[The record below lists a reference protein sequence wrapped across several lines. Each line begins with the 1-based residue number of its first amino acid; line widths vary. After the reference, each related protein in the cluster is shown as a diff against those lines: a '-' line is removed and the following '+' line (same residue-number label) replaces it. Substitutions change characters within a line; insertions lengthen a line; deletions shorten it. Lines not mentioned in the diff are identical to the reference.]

1 MMLRETDSVVLAVD
15 IPEHRLKAGDFG
27 TVVLIHRSSGYEVEF
42 MTLDG
47 ETIAIAS
54 LEADK
59 VRPIAHREIA
69 HARNLENTAH

>member
-1 MMLRETDSVVLAVD
+1 MLCEAETIVLA
-15 IPEHRLKAGDFG
+15 GDLPQYG
-27 TVVLIHRSSGYEVEF
+27 LQSGDVATIVLVHEPGGYEVEF

-47 ETIAIAS
+47 ETIAVTS

-69 HARNLENTAH
+69 HARSIENARH

>member
-1 MMLRETDSVVLAVD
+1 V
-15 IPEHRLKAGDFG
+15 HG
-27 TVVLIHRSSGYEVEF
+27 SSGYEIEF

-47 ETIAIAS
+47 ETIAITS

-69 HARNLENTAH
+69 HARNIENIAH